1 MPIRDSGDAHKAL
14 ELLEEYHSRLT
25 SPHDIELRN
34 AIEKI
39 ITTFKTN
46 LFETLIEIKNFYD
59 VTLMSTIKT
68 SDQKLS
74 EARNMADKWNSNP
87 PFSFRRNGYGIDNIS
102 SSSFSQQQTTD
113 FLSRNVNEDFNANTN
128 INSYNKP
135 ITTDSWNTTTK
146 TIEHS
151 NSYGRNLNN
160 PPYNTMMTST
170 TTKTTSNGYLNQD
183 DNKNWEIEHIV
194 LEKGHTGL
202 GFSITGG
209 SDQITENGGPH
220 VYVSDITPGGAVAA
234 DGRIKINDIILKI
247 NNTDCTNVP
256 HEVVVRALREPGN
269 LVKLVLKRRINTD
282 DRSNNQSFSNYNNQ
296 PSLVTSSPMNG
307 NYNISQGITQP
318 PPRVPSHSSLSG
330 LPPITRSISE
340 IERLE
345 RMPGVK
351 KIELFKG
358 TKGLGFSIAGGV
370 GNEHVPGDTGIY
382 ITKIIYDGAA
392 YNDGRLRVGD
402 KIICVDDTPLENV
415 THDFAVQTL
424 KSTGNRVLLLYYSNP
439 HPEFTGESLN
449 DVTSGII
456 SNGGTLRNSNSYH
469 NLSVSQTHLNGHINY
484 GNEFPTSPR
493 HVTLLKGN
501 QGLGFN
507 IVGGENGEPIYISYV
522 LPGGLA
528 DQSGNVRKGDV
539 LLQVNGVNV
548 QNASHGEA
556 ALALKNA
563 VNPVTLTLQYRPLD
577 FEAFERKLERLRND
591 MIAATENINPFIGTN
606 IKKGDLFVRAL
617 FDNDSSI
624 QSGNPHRA
632 LSFQYGDILHVI
644 NANDDDWWTA
654 KKVNDFGEDISGE
667 GIIPSK
673 KRVEKR
679 ERQRRKQVNFN
690 QGSMSLGRNGM
701 EGRRGSRSQLSFSRK
716 FPFVKSTERLHEL
729 AEQEINTN
737 EEPIF
742 SYEPVEL
749 QQISYVRPVI
759 ILGAMKDRINDELV
773 TRQPDRFSSCVPHTS
788 RPPRPNEV
796 HGRDY
801 FFATKQQMEQDVK
814 NNMFIEAGQY
824 ENNLYGTSI
833 KAVKDVS
840 ESGLHC
846 ILDVSGNAIKRLQNQ
861 ANIHPIA
868 IFIKPQ
874 SYHQLQDWD
883 PMLTDEEA
891 RRMYSRAMKIE
902 QTFGDLF
909 TSVVCGTTPDE
920 VMHKVNQAIYE
931 NSKSQAWVPARG
943 VQL

>member
-14 ELLEEYHSRLT
+14 ELLEEYHSRLN
-25 SPHDIELRN
+25 SPHDVELRN
-34 AIEKI
+34 AIERI

-46 LFETLIEIKNFYD
+46 LFEALIEIKNFYD
-59 VTLMSTIKT
+59 ITLMSTTKS
-68 SDQKLS
+68 SDQKIN
-74 EARNMADKWNSNP
+74 EAKGMADKWDSHP
-87 PFSFRRNGYGIDNIS
+87 PFSFRRGGTTGYTNESTIS
-102 SSSFSQQQTTD
+102 FNQQQHAPSTD
-113 FLSRNVNEDFNANTN
+113 YLSRNLMEDYNANNTN

-135 ITTDSWNTTTK
+135 VTDSW
-146 TIEHS
+146 
-151 NSYGRNLNN
+151 
-160 PPYNTMMTST
+160 ST
-170 TTKTTSNGYLNQD
+170 TTKTMEQSNVYSRSSSNGGFTNPPTSTSNGYLNNLNND
-183 DNKNWEIEHIV
+183 DMKNWEIEHIV

-209 SDQITENGGPH
+209 SDQTIEKGGPH
-220 VYVSDITPGGAVAA
+220 VYVNNITPGGAVAA
-234 DGRIKINDIILKI
+234 DGRIKINDIILKV
-247 NNTDCTNVP
+247 NNTDTTNVP
-256 HEVVVRALREPGN
+256 HEVVVRALKEAGN
-269 LVKLVLKRRINTD
+269 LVKLVLKRRINPD
-282 DRSNNQSFSNYNNQ
+282 DKYNTSSFTSYTQQNISSPPLSNNAYG
-296 PSLVTSSPMNG
+296 G
-307 NYNISQGITQP
+307 NVMIP
-318 PPRVPSHSSLSG
+318 PPRVPSHSSLTG
-330 LPPITRSISE
+330 LPITRSISE
-340 IERLE
+340 AERLE
-345 RMPGVK
+345 RLPGVK
-351 KIELFKG
+351 RIDLFKG
-358 TKGLGFSIAGGV
+358 SKGLGFSIAGGV

-382 ITKIIYDGAA
+382 ITKIIEDGAA
-392 YNDGRLRVGD
+392 HHDGRLRVGD

-424 KSTGNRVLLLYYSNP
+424 KSTGNRVSLLYYVNP
-439 HPEFTGESLN
+439 HPEFIQNSLN
-449 DVTSGII
+449 DVASGII
-456 SNGGTLRNSNSYH
+456 SNGGDLRTSNSFH
-469 NLSVSQTHLNGHINY
+469 NLSASQTHLNQPIPY
-484 GNEFPTSPR
+484 GSSFPTSPR
-493 HVTLLKGN
+493 HATLLKGN

-507 IVGGENGEPIYISYV
+507 IVGGENGEPVYISYV
-522 LPGGLA
+522 LPGGVA

-539 LLQVNGVNV
+539 LLQVNGVSL
-548 QNASHGEA
+548 QNATHGEA

-577 FEAFERKLERLRND
+577 FEAFERKLENLRND
-591 MIAATENINPFIGTN
+591 MIQSTGEINPNMGTLTR
-606 IKKGDLFVRAL
+606 KGDLFVRAL
-617 FDNDSSI
+617 FDNDAST
-624 QSGNPHRA
+624 QNGNPHRA
-632 LSFQYGDILHVI
+632 LSFQYGDILHVL
-644 NANDDDWWTA
+644 NATDDDWWTA
-654 KKVNDFGEDISGE
+654 RRVNEFGEDISGE

-729 AEQEINTN
+729 AEQELNTSD
-737 EEPIF
+737 EPIF

-749 QQISYVRPVI
+749 QQITYVRPVI

-788 RPPRPNEV
+788 RPPRNNEV

-801 FFATKQQMEQDVK
+801 FFASKQQMEQDVK

-833 KAVKDVS
+833 KAVRDVA

-861 ANIHPIA
+861 ANIQPIA

-883 PMLTDEEA
+883 PMLSDEEA
-891 RRMYSRAMKIE
+891 RRMYNRAMKIE

-909 TSVVCGTTPDE
+909 TTIVSGSTPDE
-920 VMHKVNQAIYE
+920 VMHKVNQTIYE

>member
-1 MPIRDSGDAHKAL
+1 
-14 ELLEEYHSRLT
+14 
-25 SPHDIELRN
+25 
-34 AIEKI
+34 
-39 ITTFKTN
+39 
-46 LFETLIEIKNFYD
+46 
-59 VTLMSTIKT
+59 MSTTKT

-74 EARNMADKWNSNP
+74 EAKNMADKWDSNP
-87 PFSFRRNGYGIDNIS
+87 PFSFRKSGYGTDNNT
-102 SSSFSQQQTTD
+102 SSFNQQQTID
-113 FLSRNVNEDFNANTN
+113 IISRNLNEDYNANTN
-128 INSYNKP
+128 VNSYNKP
-135 ITTDSWNTTTK
+135 LTDNWNTTTK
-146 TIEHS
+146 TIESS
-151 NSYGRNLNN
+151 NVYGRSSTN
-160 PPYNTMMTST
+160 PPYTTIT
-170 TTKTTSNGYLNQD
+170 TTTTTTSNGYLNQD
-183 DNKNWEIEHIV
+183 DSKNWEIEHIV

-209 SDQITENGGPH
+209 SDQILENGGPH
-220 VYVSDITPGGAVAA
+220 VYISDITPGGAVSA

-247 NNTDCTNVP
+247 NNVDCTNVP
-256 HEVVVRALREPGN
+256 HKFVVQTLKESGN
-269 LVKLVLKRRINTD
+269 LVKLVLKRRINPD
-282 DRSNNQSFSNYNNQ
+282 DRKNQSFSSYNQ
-296 PSLVTSSPMNG
+296 SPLNG
-307 NYNISQGITQP
+307 TYNSSQGISH
-318 PPRVPSHSSLSG
+318 PPRIPSHSSLSG
-330 LPPITRSISE
+330 LPITRTISE
-340 IERLE
+340 VERLE
-345 RMPGVK
+345 RIPGVK

-424 KSTGNRVLLLYYSNP
+424 KSTGNRVSLLYYPNP
-439 HPEFTGESLN
+439 HPEFTASSLN
-449 DVTSGII
+449 DVASGII
-456 SNGGTLRNSNSYH
+456 SNGGTLRNSNSFH
-469 NLSVSQTHLNGHINY
+469 NLSASQTHLNAPINY
-484 GNEFPTSPR
+484 GSEFPTSPR

-507 IVGGENGEPIYISYV
+507 IVGGENNEPIYISYV
-522 LPGGLA
+522 LPNGIA

-539 LLQVNGVNV
+539 LLQVNGVSV

-591 MIAATENINPFIGTN
+591 MISATESVNPFMGGAV
-606 IKKGDLFVRAL
+606 KKGDLFVRAL
-617 FDNDSSI
+617 FDNDAST
-624 QSGNPHRA
+624 QNGNPHRA

-644 NANDDDWWTA
+644 NASDDDWWTA
-654 KKVNDFGEDISGE
+654 RKLNEFGEDISGE

-729 AEQEINTN
+729 AEQEMNTN

-749 QQISYVRPVI
+749 QQINYVRPVI

-788 RPPRPNEV
+788 RPPRPNEI

-814 NNMFIEAGQY
+814 NNLFIEAGQY

-833 KAVKDVS
+833 KAVRDVS

-861 ANIHPIA
+861 ANIYPIA

-891 RRMYSRAMKIE
+891 RRMYNRAMKIE

-909 TSVVCGTTPDE
+909 TSIVSGTTPDE